1 MQKVKKLKMEVKQR
15 NRVNQMKQYRFVA
28 CLNTEKQLI
37 LIIYK
42 NPVVE
47 EKKEEKDSD
56 KGDQE
61 QESAINLTL
70 EKEENINEEVI
81 ININQLKC

>member
-1 MQKVKKLKMEVKQR
+1 
-15 NRVNQMKQYRFVA
+15 
-28 CLNTEKQLI
+28 

>member
-1 MQKVKKLKMEVKQR
+1 
-15 NRVNQMKQYRFVA
+15 
-28 CLNTEKQLI
+28 

-70 EKEENINEEVI
+70 EKEENINEENVEQDVD
-81 ININQLKC
+81 NSEKNKPELGKLLFDMYNLE